1 MRSPGAH
8 CCMLIGQFRSH
19 SDTNSVIAALCMQC
33 RTNGSNVGRVV
44 RRRSVSS
51 SSSCVCLSVGRSVG
65 RSVDRSAS
73 RQRRE
78 VSANVMS
85 SSRDLQSIAVFV
97 GSLVG
102 RFRHA
107 DRGTACERRVFSR
120 PDDQLAPVV
129 LGLAARRLW
138 TLTLVYHCST
148 SNDTNCQIIA

>member
-19 SDTNSVIAALCMQC
+19 SDTNSVNAALCMQC
-33 RTNGSNVGRVV
+33 R
-44 RRRSVSS
+44 RSVSS
-51 SSSCVCLSVGRSVG
+51 SSCVCVCVCLSVCRSIGRRV
-65 RSVDRSAS
+65 
-73 RQRRE
+73 
-78 VSANVMS
+78 ANVEKYQQMS
-85 SSRDLQSIAVFV
+85 CRRAEILQSIAVFV
-97 GSLVG
+97 GWSVQTC
-102 RFRHA
+102 RQ
-107 DRGTACERRVFSR
+107 RGTACERRVFSR